1 MGSPPNGSHVAP
13 AFANGS
19 NKGPAPHAPE
29 DPLAALAAT
38 YSTAPAASAH
48 HMPLA
53 HSASDSM
60 FDPMGSFG
68 GGMLARRPSNNNK
81 LFLAIGAAAVA
92 VVAVVVII
100 ASTGGSKSSK
110 TAAADTG
117 TKPAAAE
124 VVPGDQNTGFDLYVS
139 PSGTMTW
146 RLDGEARTDRLP
158 SRIRGISPGAH
169 TVAID
174 APAGFMSQN
183 MPINVEMGKAPKVEI
198 TLQPLDIAGSFT
210 STPPGATVS
219 LIVDGK
225 REALGP
231 SPAKAKLDPR
241 KTYQVLFEKPG
252 FVSVNRP
259 IVFTGGLEEPIEVTL
274 EKAGGAAVAAIPPT
288 NTEARA
294 AIEPAHVEKKT
305 TRSEKVAKAVA
316 PEKADRPEK
325 TEKVEPKVE
334 KTPEV
339 KEAAAEVKGTGTL
352 LLGSKPPCEIFIDG
366 KSTGLSTPQRD
377 IKLSAGKHKVTL
389 VNNEFGI
396 TEKFVV
402 EIKADAVEK
411 QIKDYSDR
419 LPK

>member
-1 MGSPPNGSHVAP
+1 
-13 AFANGS
+13 
-19 NKGPAPHAPE
+19 
-29 DPLAALAAT
+29 
-38 YSTAPAASAH
+38 
-48 HMPLA
+48 
-53 HSASDSM
+53 
-60 FDPMGSFG
+60 
-68 GGMLARRPSNNNK
+68 MLARRPSNNNK
-81 LFLAIGAAAVA
+81 LFLAIGGAAVA
-92 VVAVVVII
+92 VLAVVVII
-100 ASTGGSKSSK
+100 AATGGSKSSAK
-110 TAAADTG
+110 SAAADTG
-117 TKPAAAE
+117 AKPAAAPA
-124 VVPGDQNTGFDLYVS
+124 VAGDQNTGFDLYVM

-158 SRIRGISPGAH
+158 SRIRGISPGSH

-183 MPINVEMGKAPKVEI
+183 MPINVELGKAPKVEI
-198 TLQPLDIAGSFT
+198 VLQPLDIAGSFT
-210 STPPGATVS
+210 STPEGATVS
-219 LIVDGK
+219 LIVDGR

-274 EKAGGAAVAAIPPT
+274 EKAGGVAAVAAVPVK
-288 NTEARA
+288 E
-294 AIEPAHVEKKT
+294 EPKAPIAPVHVEKKA
-305 TRSEKVAKAVA
+305 RPEKVAKAVV
-316 PEKADRPEK
+316 EKPDRTEK

-334 KTPEV
+334 KAPPEV
-339 KEAAAEVKGTGTL
+339 KEAAAVTEPKGTGTL

-366 KSTGLSTPQRD
+366 KATGLSTPQKD
-377 IKLSAGKHKVTL
+377 IKLSAGKHKITL